1 MNMDA
6 SELSDIPQWF
16 AGKTIFV
23 TGATGF
29 MGKVLVEKLLRD
41 CPDIEKMY
49 LLIRTKKGVDAEQRR
64 EDYISHMVGSLSQY
78 DMKHCIKTKQNF

>member
-1 MNMDA
+1 MDD

-64 EDYISHMVGSLSQY
+64 EEYISHMVGSLSEY
-78 DMKHCIKTKQNF
+78 NKKHFILT

>member
-1 MNMDA
+1 MDD

-16 AGKTIFV
+16 AGKSIFV

-64 EDYISHMVGSLSQY
+64 EEYISHMVGSLSEY
-78 DMKHCIKTKQNF
+78 NKEPFILT